1 MVLSKQ
7 LAIPIGLGLAFI
19 ATPAQAHI
27 PAPKLICDS
36 WHNYRYPAGIE
47 IDVFPTY
54 QSRSDLPPLIIG
66 PICFHKTNNFREFEV
81 DN

>member
-1 MVLSKQ
+1 MLKHICFLV
-7 LAIPIGLGLAFI
+7 AISLFMGI
-19 ATPAQAHI
+19 TPAQAHI

-54 QSRSDLPPLIIG
+54 LSRSDLPPLIIG
-66 PICFHKTNNFREFEV
+66 PICFHKTNNFKKFEV